1 MYDVLSHTTSVLWL
15 DLYPILLQIRILFA
29 PIVELNQIEDNKAAM
44 LQLKCQNIQGLLFM
58 EYMLF
63 PITYRKPIKD
73 NIKKNSISSTVRRK
87 L

>member
-1 MYDVLSHTTSVLWL
+1 
-15 DLYPILLQIRILFA
+15 
-29 PIVELNQIEDNKAAM
+29 
-44 LQLKCQNIQGLLFM
+44 M